1 MVGGRPKIRLV
12 VSLSERAALER
23 WAKRPKTSQA
33 LACRATNHSV
43 GSQGFDEPS
52 RSAGAPT
59 VETELSDFSTAA
71 SHRAPIKAGGAPVIV
86 GVRRS
91 VEEAVAIVDG
101 DVAPARRR
109 LDERVGVA
117 E

>member
-59 VETELSDFSTAA
+59 VETELSDFSTGSESPGAHK
-71 SHRAPIKAGGAPVIV
+71 SGRRA
-86 GVRRS
+86 
-91 VEEAVAIVDG
+91 G
-101 DVAPARRR
+101 DSWCA
-109 LDERVGVA
+109 
-117 E
+117 